1 MVLAPFFDITVFVAA
16 LTFRFL
22 GERLKDLWRKEDWGV
37 RVEEEEEEEEKRER
51 LAAAERLTD
60 AVQTQ
65 SSLSNLW
72 TQNELAYL
80 HPA

>member
-1 MVLAPFFDITVFVAA
+1 M
-16 LTFRFL
+16 
-22 GERLKDLWRKEDWGV
+22 
-37 RVEEEEEEEEKRER
+37 EEEEEEEEKRER

>member
-37 RVEEEEEEEEKRER
+37 RVEEEEEEEEKREIG
-51 LAAAERLTD
+51 
-60 AVQTQ
+60 
-65 SSLSNLW
+65 SSGAFDQRCSDSV
-72 TQNELAYL
+72 
-80 HPA
+80 